1 MLFASIFSVF
11 AKLTVLSFS
20 LGGAV
25 VCTLYKKMVPGVTPP
40 TWQKTLGYN
49 PAVEARGI
57 VPADVEKVASKKTG
71 HIAIKEELFH
81 AGQVM
86 QAKI

>member
-1 MLFASIFSVF
+1 LIAGFLRTLTGFVIFP
-11 AKLTVLSFS
+11 FS

-25 VCTLYKKMVPGVTPP
+25 VCTLYKKMTPGVTPP
-40 TWQKTLGYN
+40 VWQKSLGYN
-49 PAVEARGI
+49 PATEARGI

-81 AGQVM
+81 PGQVM